1 MEITHKMNK
10 IRNNDSQTAEYGG
23 LNARFLAMVDGLPLQ
38 LTYEKAAFL
47 CSCSKAQIQRGIQ
60 AGDLALGT
68 TPGGKS
74 KRSKRIL
81 TASVL
86 EWIGGRRK

>member
-1 MEITHKMNK
+1 MNEIKND
-10 IRNNDSQTAEYGG
+10 DSQAVENGT
-23 LNARFLAMVDGLPLQ
+23 LSDRFLTMVDELPLQ

-60 AGDLALGT
+60 AGHLALGT
-68 TPGGKS
+68 TPGGRS

-86 EWIGGRRK
+86 KWIGGQRK